1 MNTKENPEDYVS
13 RRISMTNRD
22 EVERW
27 SLGPNFLWE
36 PEDTWNS
43 NTKTQTINPEYSE
56 LKAFSHVNQIVVQT
70 DLLLV
75 LENHTSTW
83 SNMVRIIALMMLFVK
98 NVRPKIMQIKVII
111 PDEGTTRLV
120 TTTMIRESR
129 ISLVKLV

>member
-1 MNTKENPEDYVS
+1 M
-13 RRISMTNRD
+13 
-22 EVERW
+22 
-27 SLGPNFLWE
+27 
-36 PEDTWNS
+36 
-43 NTKTQTINPEYSE
+43 
-56 LKAFSHVNQIVVQT
+56 NQIVVQT

-75 LENHTSTW
+75 QENHTSTW

-98 NVRPKIMQIKVII
+98 NVRLKIMQIKVII

>member
-1 MNTKENPEDYVS
+1 M
-13 RRISMTNRD
+13 
-22 EVERW
+22 
-27 SLGPNFLWE
+27 
-36 PEDTWNS
+36 
-43 NTKTQTINPEYSE
+43 
-56 LKAFSHVNQIVVQT
+56 NQIVVQT

-75 LENHTSTW
+75 LENHTSAW